1 MTVFFRTGYAYGI
14 FFVSFLAL
22 VPCGRGRAED
32 NTTPR
37 QHVLVE
43 KQFIPPP
50 HGAWCG
56 DYRFNI
62 TEAQRLGGNN
72 LERLQAAQ
80 AELAPGFAAG
90 TSKTELYLLADY
102 QAELGK
108 RRPDT
113 ILAANYLALASAV
126 PITPARY
133 RQVNALL
140 CVSAAAGQA
149 RAIQSMA
156 ETLRQQG
163 NAAAAQ

>member
-1 MTVFFRTGYAYGI
+1 M
-14 FFVSFLAL
+14 
-22 VPCGRGRAED
+22 
-32 NTTPR
+32 
-37 QHVLVE
+37 
-43 KQFIPPP
+43 
-50 HGAWCG
+50 WCG

-62 TEAQRLGGNN
+62 TETQRLDGAN
-72 LERLQAAQ
+72 LERLRAAQ

-126 PITPARY
+126 PITAERY

-140 CVSAAAGQA
+140 CVSTTAGQA
-149 RAIQSMA
+149 MAIQSMA

-163 NAAAAQ
+163 SALTAR